1 MSVPPNDFDEITA
14 TTTKDEQVPGEGGRS
29 PTGVRSR
36 AAWTSEIARMGYEV
50 VDTWEIPDLGHVIPT
65 HPWLGR
71 SESRGVALRRVGA

>member
-1 MSVPPNDFDEITA
+1 MRDGPTLYTVERI
-14 TTTKDEQVPGEGGRS
+14 GR
-29 PTGVRSR
+29 GRVAYRVRSR